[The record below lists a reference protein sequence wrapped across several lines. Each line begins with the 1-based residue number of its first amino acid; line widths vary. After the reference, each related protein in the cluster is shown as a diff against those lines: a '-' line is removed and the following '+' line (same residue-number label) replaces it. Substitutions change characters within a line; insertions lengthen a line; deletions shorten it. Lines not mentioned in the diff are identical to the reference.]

1 MRLWPEIAQTRLFER
16 VLKELSV
23 KRILSRAT
31 FVLAVGLCMSLAHA
45 DSSRDTI
52 ALFKHAGQSAAFFDK
67 SYGYAVFPTV
77 GKAGYVVGGA
87 YGRGRVYSQGDYIG
101 TVAMTQVSV
110 GLQAG
115 AKGYSEIV
123 FFEDKRALDEFTAG
137 SFEFDAGA
145 SVVAITAGASASA
158 GTAGVS
164 ESASGGKKDA
174 STAGAYRKGVAVF
187 TIVKGGLMYDA
198 SIAGQKFSYTARR
211 PG

>member
-1 MRLWPEIAQTRLFER
+1 MKYIYQ
-16 VLKELSV
+16 K
-23 KRILSRAT
+23 AT
-31 FVLAVGLCMSLAHA
+31 FVVTLGLLMGVAQA

-52 ALFKHAGQSAAFFDK
+52 ALFKNSHQSAAFFDK

-87 YGRGRVYSQGDYIG
+87 YGRGRVYSQGKYLG
-101 TVAMTQVSV
+101 SASLTQVSV

-115 AKGYSEIV
+115 AQGYSEIV

-145 SVVAITAGASASA
+145 SVVAITAAASASA
-158 GTAGVS
+158 GTAGIS
-164 ESASGGKKDA
+164 GGASGGEKDA
-174 STAGAYRKGVAVF
+174 ATAGSYRKGVAVF

-198 SIAGQKFSYTARR
+198 SIAGQKFSYTARAAS
-211 PG
+211 

>member
-1 MRLWPEIAQTRLFER
+1 M
-16 VLKELSV
+16 
-23 KRILSRAT
+23 KRILPKAT
-31 FVLAVGLCMSLAHA
+31 FVLTFGLWLSVAHA
-45 DSSRDTI
+45 DSTRDTI

-87 YGRGRVYSQGDYIG
+87 YGRGRVYSQGRYIG
-101 TVAMTQVSV
+101 TVSVTQVSV
-110 GLQAG
+110 GIQAG
-115 AKGYSEIV
+115 AQGYSEIL

-145 SVVAITAGASASA
+145 SVVAITAAASASA
-158 GTAGVS
+158 GTTGVS
-164 ESASGGKKDA
+164 ESASGGQKDA
-174 STAGAYRKGVAVF
+174 LTAGAYRKGVAVF

-198 SIAGQKFSYTARR
+198 SIAGQKFAYTARQ